1 MKILYGIQT
10 TGNGHLTRAKEVISI
25 LKKRAEVDVVLSG
38 PDDNKI
44 SLNHP
49 VKKHYQ
55 GLTFFYTK
63 KGKIHWIKTLFKIIF
78 LNFSLIFSIVL
89 WPLMT

>member
-49 VKKHYQ
+49 VKKHY
-55 GLTFFYTK
+55 
-63 KGKIHWIKTLFKIIF
+63 
-78 LNFSLIFSIVL
+78 
-89 WPLMT
+89 